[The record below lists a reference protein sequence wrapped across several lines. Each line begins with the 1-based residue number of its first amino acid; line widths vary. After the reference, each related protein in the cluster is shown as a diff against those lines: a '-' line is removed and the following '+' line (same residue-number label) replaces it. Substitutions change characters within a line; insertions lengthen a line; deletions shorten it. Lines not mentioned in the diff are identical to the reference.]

1 MDGDWVMSTQQSA
14 EQEQNSDRDPGVRES
29 IKINLEAQYRCT
41 TEVQKLEKRQHPIQ
55 GNRKRPNYQGCSESS
70 ASFYSLG
77 P

>member
-41 TEVQKLEKRQHPIQ
+41 TEVQKLEKRQHYIQ
-55 GNRKRPNYQGCSESS
+55 
-70 ASFYSLG
+70 
-77 P
+77 